1 MSKSVYVLTVTYHN
15 PQGSPV
21 IIPEVF
27 DSLDGAKEF
36 VKENWGVKL
45 QRLTASYWSAVSDSG
60 FPESSFTLRLF
71 KRTVF
76 KR

>member
-1 MSKSVYVLTVTYHN
+1 MSKPVYVLTVTYHN

-36 VKENWGVKL
+36 VKENWGVEFDRISPSKWI
-45 QRLTASYWSAVSDSG
+45 ANE
-60 FPESSFTLRLF
+60 PEFVVRINKRNIF
-71 KRTVF
+71 KR
-76 KR
+76 